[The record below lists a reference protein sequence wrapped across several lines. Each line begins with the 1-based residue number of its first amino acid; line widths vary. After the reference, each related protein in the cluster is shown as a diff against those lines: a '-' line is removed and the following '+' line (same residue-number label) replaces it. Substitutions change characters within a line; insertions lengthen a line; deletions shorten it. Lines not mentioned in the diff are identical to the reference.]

1 MANKRLGRGL
11 SSLIG
16 ESNITPL
23 KAASNTIKPDS
34 FYQEVKGNSQELP
47 IDKIQPGKF
56 QPRSYFNEEDLAEL
70 AESIRKNGVVQPIV
84 VRPIEGGAKP
94 YEIIAGERR
103 WRASSIIGK
112 TNIPV
117 VIMELSDRQAL
128 EIAIVENVQRKN
140 LKPLEIA
147 AGYQRLINEFS
158 YTQEELS
165 EVIGKSRTQITNTL
179 RLLELPDDVKSLV
192 DGDLI
197 TVGHARALLVAR
209 DPASIAEQI
218 IKRGLSVRQTEKM
231 VQSQSEFPRKRKSA
245 AKDPD
250 IAELESTLSRKLGL
264 EISISNQGQSGKI
277 TISYQNLAQLD
288 LILRKLEGVA

>member
-34 FYQEVKGNSQELP
+34 FYQEVKGSSQELP

-112 TNIPV
+112 TSIPV

-147 AGYQRLINEFS
+147 TGYQRLINEFS

-231 VQSQSEFPRKRKSA
+231 VQSQSEFPKKRKSA
-245 AKDPD
+245 IKDPD

-264 EISISNQGQSGKI
+264 EISISDHGQSGKI

-288 LILRKLEGVA
+288 MILRKLESVS